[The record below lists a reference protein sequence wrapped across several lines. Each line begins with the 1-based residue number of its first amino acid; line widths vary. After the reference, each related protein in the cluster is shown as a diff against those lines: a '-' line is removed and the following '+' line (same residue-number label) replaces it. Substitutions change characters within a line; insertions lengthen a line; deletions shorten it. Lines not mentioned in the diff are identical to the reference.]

1 MNENELYH
9 HGVKG
14 MKWGVRKAQ
23 KYFDKAQ
30 THRSYAEDYDPK
42 NALYKMSDKKR
53 AKMQKQYRSEMSK
66 ASRYERLG
74 RTRQSYDQAR
84 ANQKKAANTY
94 SRNAYGIGIKGI
106 ANAKKAQNSYNKAE
120 MNTLSAK
127 AKYNAAKA
135 KNKTKADKAE
145 FNTYRKAM
153 QRTGLPGS
161 AADSQSGGK
170 STLVYNKVKAEKG
183 KAYADKVAKKV
194 QNRAYAQIAATAAV
208 AVGSTAVSM
217 YLQNK

>member
-14 MKWGVRKAQ
+14 MKWGHRKAQ

-53 AKMQKQYRSEMSK
+53 AKMQKKYKTEMSK

-74 RTRQSYDQAR
+74 KTRQRYDQAR
-84 ANQKKAANTY
+84 SNQAKAGNNLVKN
-94 SRNAYGIGIKGI
+94 SFGVGIKGI
-106 ANAKKAQNSYNKAE
+106 ARVNKAQKSYDEATL
-120 MNTLSAK
+120 NTLSAK

-135 KNKTKADKAE
+135 KSKTKADKAE

-153 QRTGLPGS
+153 QENGLPGS
-161 AADSQSGGK
+161 MTDTQSGGK

-194 QNRAYAQIAATAAV
+194 QNRAYAQIAASAAV
-208 AVGSTAVSM
+208 TVGSTAVSM
-217 YLQNK
+217 YIQNK